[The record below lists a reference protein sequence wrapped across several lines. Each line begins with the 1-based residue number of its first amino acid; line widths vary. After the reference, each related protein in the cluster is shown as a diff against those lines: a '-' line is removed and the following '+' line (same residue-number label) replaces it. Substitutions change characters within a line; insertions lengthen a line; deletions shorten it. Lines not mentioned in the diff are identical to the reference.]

1 MMRETTTQHSEVAAF
16 LATLIDGCGKT
27 RKEIALQAG
36 FGKPNIISMF
46 KTGDTKLP
54 LAKIGSFAKAVNTDP
69 VHLLKMCLREYYP
82 DVWDAISFF
91 LDDSLTSDELRV
103 VKALRTAVGVPFL
116 VSLKPEERERLDG
129 FLQLLAESKTVH

>member
-1 MMRETTTQHSEVAAF
+1 MMRETTTPHSDVAEF
-16 LATLIDGCGKT
+16 LAMLIDNSGKT

-69 VHLLKMCLREYYP
+69 VHLLRMCLREYYP
-82 DVWDAISFF
+82 DVWDAISIF
-91 LDDSLTSDELRV
+91 LDDSLTSDELRM
-103 VKALRTAVGVPFL
+103 VKALRSSVGGPFL
-116 VSLKPEERERLDG
+116 MSLRPEERERLDG
-129 FLQLLAESKTVH
+129 FLQLLAEAKTVH